1 MRIKDVSEATGVP
14 SDTIRH
20 YEKAGLLPLPARAG
34 NNYRRYTEADV
45 QRLRFIRNCRSLDMS
60 LDEVRP
66 LLDFLDHPQADC
78 SKVDAVIEGHLAHVR
93 ERLASLQVLERQL
106 ELLTQVCGQQR
117 AQELCGIVMALSKD
131 APGGVPPTGRGV
143 HTT

>member
-14 SDTIRH
+14 VDTIRH
-20 YEKAGLLPLPARAG
+20 YEKAGLLPEPARGG
-34 NNYRRYTEADV
+34 NNYRRYTDAEV

-66 LLDFLDHPQADC
+66 LLEFLDHPQADC